1 MVINY
6 YYSSF
11 NYPIQTK
18 LSQIKDT
25 HGLKKKHLFIA
36 KWGTGQ
42 DKDEK
47 KVYASIDHKLNII
60 KNLFKLHIIGILKT
74 SVEKL

>member
-25 HGLKKKHLFIA
+25 HGLKK
-36 KWGTGQ
+36 
-42 DKDEK
+42 
-47 KVYASIDHKLNII
+47 NIFLLQNGEPVKI
-60 KNLFKLHIIGILKT
+60 KMRRKYMHQLII
-74 SVEKL
+74 S